1 MTLLDIVERERR
13 KVARHLGVAST
24 AWIIAGVLVV
34 LLVGTLLL
42 GDARWLGLPRIAP
55 FVVWLVILGGGWFA
69 VRGLRRRTRQEA
81 SVATLARAVEDE
93 RRLRAGS
100 LRGVLEVANSGT
112 LGRLGAE
119 QMAAHLHAI
128 PDQSLV
134 PQYRKRLL
142 RRAGIAVLASAA
154 GVLAMVTAATAA
166 PDGFRAVLHP
176 LDAWRGTLLGS
187 VALHDVPRSVLRG
200 ESLTL
205 SVYAPGRRQVQLAE
219 RVTGSSWR
227 TRTITLAGDSAAIR
241 LGPLDADV
249 TLFATDGRST
259 SDTLTVRVVDRPFV
273 GDVTVRAEFP
283 AYLGRRAETLPLGEL
298 VRVPRGTSLAIEG
311 HSSTEL
317 QQVQLTR
324 NGAAMPLTVHGRSFA
339 GQLVATVSGEYTWTA
354 SGPQGAIE
362 DLPAPLVLDVLPDS
376 APQIEII
383 SPSSDSLVSPNDT
396 ISVSVLATD
405 DHGLAGVQLRVVVAS
420 ATGEVRSQTMRAMS
434 GPGTAQFAG
443 DQPLATSALRPGDAM
458 RVTAIATD
466 ASPWRQVGSSRELV
480 LRYPTLAEQ
489 RDAAR
494 AAADSAVDKATAAAN
509 AQKQLNRR
517 TEDAARA
524 RAREAEQKGADAMS
538 YEASQQAQQFAKEQ
552 RQLADRMQQVQQ
564 AARELE
570 KQLREAGALDSAL
583 QDRLREAQRLM
594 REALTPELAEKLR
607 QLEEASKDMSP
618 QDSRRA
624 LQDLAEQQRR
634 LREQLDKSVEMLKRA
649 ALEGSM
655 ETLKEDAKD
664 LAKRQRDLVDSL
676 RKADEQAER
685 NAAEQLAQE
694 LSSRAK
700 DLQKDVADLKKRLEQ
715 QQAEAGTERVQEAG
729 EKIDESLKKL
739 QEAMQ
744 ERGQQQG
751 QQQQGDQQGQRQQ
764 GQQQQGQ
771 QQQQGNAQQ
780 NQQGQR
786 GQGEQ
791 KAGGDPQKGERQQGQ
806 QQQQQGQQ
814 GQQQKAGETGAQGQQ
829 QAQDKSGPGNQGS
842 QKGEQSSSQAAEQAA
857 RSMEQAADELSKARE
872 QQIGE
877 WKKELSGELDRSIQ
891 EMLQLARQQDQ
902 LEQSARAGGQP
913 SEIRA
918 QQSALQ
924 QGVDKAMQR
933 LQEAGQKSNLLSQRS
948 MRMMSDARQKVEQA
962 TRQAQQAQSGQQ
974 MASAMRE
981 SSESLNQA
989 AASLVRDRERTQ
1001 NAKSATGFQELLE
1014 QMQEMARQQ
1023 QGINSAMQS
1032 LMPKPGQQLSQ
1043 QGQADSR
1050 QLARQQREV
1059 AARLE
1064 DASDRDG
1071 AARAE
1076 EMAREARQIA
1086 QQLESA
1092 QLDPGVLERQQRLF
1106 RKMLD
1111 AGRLLEEE
1119 EREDTG
1125 KREATPWT
1133 GSEVFTPSGAN
1144 ATGKAA
1150 TKFTPPTWND
1160 LRGLTSEERRLVLE
1174 YFKRINAKP

>member
-13 KVARHLGVAST
+13 KVARHLGVASV
-24 AWIIAGVLVV
+24 AWVIAGVLVV
-34 LLVGTLLL
+34 LLIATFML
-42 GDARWLGLPRIAP
+42 GNARWLSLPRIAP
-55 FVVWLVILGGGWFA
+55 FAVWLVMLGGGWFA
-69 VRGLRRRTRQEA
+69 FQWLRRRSRSES
-81 SVATLARAVEDE
+81 SVAALARAVEDE

-100 LRGVLEVANSGT
+100 LRGVLEVANSGA

-128 PDQSLV
+128 PDQTLAPV
-134 PQYRKRLL
+134 YRKRLL

-187 VALHDVPRSVLRG
+187 VTLRDVPRSVLRG

-205 SVYAPGRRQVQLAE
+205 SLHAPGRRQVQLAE

-227 TRTITLAGDSAAIR
+227 MRDVVLQGDSASIR

-249 TLFATDGRST
+249 TLFASDGRST

-283 AYLGRRAETLPLGEL
+283 AYLGRRPETLPLGEM

-317 QQVQLTR
+317 QKVELTR
-324 NGAAMPLTVHGRSFA
+324 NGTVMPLVVRGRSFA
-339 GQLVATVSGEYTWTA
+339 GQLVASVSGQYTWSA

-362 DLPAPLVLDVLPDS
+362 DLPAPLELDVLPDS
-376 APQIEII
+376 APHIEII
-383 SPSSDSLVSPNDT
+383 SPSSDSMVSANDT
-396 ISVSVLATD
+396 ISVSVLAMD
-405 DHGLAGVQLRVVVAS
+405 DHGLAGVALRITVTS
-420 ATGEVRSQTMRAMS
+420 ADGEVRSQASRSMS

-443 DQPLATSALRPGDAM
+443 EQVVATSGLRPGDAM
-458 RVTAIATD
+458 RITAVATD
-466 ASPWRQVGSSRELV
+466 ASPWRQMGSSRELV
-480 LRYPTLAEQ
+480 LRFPTLAEQ

-494 AAADSAVDKATAAAN
+494 AAADSAVDKASAAAN
-509 AQKQLNRR
+509 AQKQLNQR

-524 RAREAEQKGADAMS
+524 RAREAERKGADAMS
-538 YEASQQAQQFAKEQ
+538 YEASQQAKQFAKDQ

-607 QLEEASKDMSP
+607 QLEEASKDMSQ

-655 ETLKEDAKD
+655 ETLKDDAKD

-676 RKADEQAER
+676 RKADQQDER
-685 NAAEQLAQE
+685 NAAEQLAKD
-694 LSSRAK
+694 LSNRAK
-700 DLQKDVADLKKRLEQ
+700 DLQQDVQNLKKRLEQ
-715 QQAEAGTERVQEAG
+715 QQADAGAERVKEAG

-744 ERGQQQG
+744 ERGEQQG
-751 QQQQGDQQGQRQQ
+751 QPQQGQQQGQRQQ

-771 QQQQGNAQQ
+771 QGQQQQGNERQ

-791 KAGGDPQKGERQQGQ
+791 KTGGDPQKGERQQGQ
-806 QQQQQGQQ
+806 QQQGQQQGQ
-814 GQQQKAGETGAQGQQ
+814 AGAQGQR
-829 QAQDKSGPGNQGS
+829 QAQNKTGPGNQGS
-842 QKGEQSSSQAAEQAA
+842 QKGEQSGSQAAEQAA
-857 RSMEQAADELSKARE
+857 KSMEQAAEELSKARE
-872 QQIGE
+872 QQVGE
-877 WKKELSGELDRSIQ
+877 WKKELSSELDRSIQ
-891 EMLQLARQQDQ
+891 EMLQLAREQDQ
-902 LEQSARAGGQP
+902 LEQSARSGAP
-913 SEIRA
+913 ANEIRA
-918 QQSALQ
+918 QQSTLQ
-924 QGVDKAMQR
+924 QGVDKSMQR

-948 MRMMSDARQKVEQA
+948 MRMMSDAKQKVEQA

-974 MASAMRE
+974 MASAMRSPRVAQPGGGE
-981 SSESLNQA
+981 PRARSRADAERQVRHRLCGTAGADAGDGQA
-989 AASLVRDRERTQ
+989 TAGHQLRHAEPDAKTGTAAQPAGAGRFAAVG
-1001 NAKSATGFQELLE
+1001 ASATRG
-1014 QMQEMARQQ
+1014 
-1023 QGINSAMQS
+1023 GG
-1032 LMPKPGQQLSQ
+1032 P
-1043 QGQADSR
+1043 
-1050 QLARQQREV
+1050 
-1059 AARLE
+1059 
-1064 DASDRDG
+1064 
-1071 AARAE
+1071 
-1076 EMAREARQIA
+1076 
-1086 QQLESA
+1086 
-1092 QLDPGVLERQQRLF
+1092 
-1106 RKMLD
+1106 
-1111 AGRLLEEE
+1111 AGGCE
-1119 EREDTG
+1119 
-1125 KREATPWT
+1125 
-1133 GSEVFTPSGAN
+1133 
-1144 ATGKAA
+1144 
-1150 TKFTPPTWND
+1150 
-1160 LRGLTSEERRLVLE
+1160 
-1174 YFKRINAKP
+1174 

>member
-13 KVARHLGVAST
+13 KVARHLGVASV
-24 AWIIAGVLVV
+24 AWVIAGVLTV
-34 LLVGTLLL
+34 LLVATFTL
-42 GDARWLGLPRIAP
+42 GNARWLALPRIAP
-55 FVVWLVILGGGWFA
+55 FAVWLVAVGGGWFA
-69 VRGLRRRTRQEA
+69 FRWLRRRSRDES
-81 SVATLARAVEDE
+81 SVAALARAVEDE

-100 LRGVLEVANSGT
+100 LRGVLEVANSGA

-128 PDQSLV
+128 PDQTLV
-134 PQYRKRLL
+134 PVYRKRLL
-142 RRAGIAVLASAA
+142 RRAGIAVAASAA

-176 LDAWRGTLLGS
+176 LDAWRGTLTGS
-187 VALHDVPRSVLRG
+187 VTLDDVPRSVLRG

-205 SVYAPGRRQVQLAE
+205 SVRAPGRRAVQLAE

-227 TRTITLAGDSAAIR
+227 TREVALEGDSASIR

-249 TLFATDGRST
+249 TVFATDGRST
-259 SDTLTVRVVDRPFV
+259 SDTVTVRVVDRPFV

-283 AYLGRRAETLPLGEL
+283 AYLGRRPETLPLGEL
-298 VRVPRGTSLAIEG
+298 VRVPRGTSLEIEG

-317 QQVQLTR
+317 QKVELTR
-324 NGAAMPLTVHGRSFA
+324 NGTVMPLAVRGRSFA
-339 GQLVATVSGEYTWTA
+339 GQLVASVSGQYTWSA

-362 DLPAPLVLDVLPDS
+362 DLPAPLELDVLPDS

-383 SPSSDSLVSPNDT
+383 SPSSDSMVSPNDT
-396 ISVSVLATD
+396 INVSVLATD
-405 DHGLAGVQLRVVVAS
+405 DHGLAGVQLRIVVTTAN
-420 ATGEVRSQTMRAMS
+420 GEVRSQTTRPMS
-434 GPGTAQFAG
+434 GPGTSQFAG
-443 DQPLATSALRPGDAM
+443 DQAVATSALTPGDAM
-458 RVTAIATD
+458 RITAIATD
-466 ASPWRQVGSSRELV
+466 ASPWRQAGSSRELV
-480 LRYPTLAEQ
+480 LRFPTLGEQ

-494 AAADSAVDKATAAAN
+494 AAADSAVDKAAAAAN
-509 AQKQLNRR
+509 AQKQLNQR

-524 RAREAEQKGADAMS
+524 RAREAERKGADAMS
-538 YEASQQAQQFAKEQ
+538 YEASQQAKQFAKEQ
-552 RQLADRMQQVQQ
+552 RELADRMQQVQQ

-583 QDRLREAQRLM
+583 QNRLREAQRLM

-607 QLEEASKDMSP
+607 QLEEASKDMSQ

-649 ALEGSM
+649 ALEGQM
-655 ETLKEDAKD
+655 ETLKDDAKD

-676 RKADEQAER
+676 RKADQQAER
-685 NAAEQLAQE
+685 DAAEQLAKD
-694 LSSRAK
+694 LNNRAK
-700 DLQKDVADLKKRLEQ
+700 DLQQDVQALKKRLEQ
-715 QQAEAGTERVQEAG
+715 QQADAGAERVKEAG

-751 QQQQGDQQGQRQQ
+751 DPQQGQQQQGQRQQGQQSQQGQRQQGNDQQNQQGQQGKGEQKAGADAQKGERQQ

-771 QQQQGNAQQ
+771 QQQ
-780 NQQGQR
+780 
-786 GQGEQ
+786 
-791 KAGGDPQKGERQQGQ
+791 GQ
-806 QQQQQGQQ
+806 QQTGQ
-814 GQQQKAGETGAQGQQ
+814 TGAQGQQ
-829 QAQDKSGPGNQGS
+829 QAQNKTGPGNQGS
-842 QKGEQSSSQAAEQAA
+842 QKGEQSGSQAAEQAA
-857 RSMEQAADELSKARE
+857 QSMEQAAEELSKARE
-872 QQIGE
+872 QQVGE

-891 EMLQLARQQDQ
+891 EMLQLAREQDQ
-902 LEQSARAGGQP
+902 LEQSARSGAPAG
-913 SEIRA
+913 EIRA
-918 QQSALQ
+918 QQSTLQ

-948 MRMMSDARQKVEQA
+948 MRMMSDAKQKVEQA

-1001 NAKSATGFQELLE
+1001 NANSATGFAELLE

-1043 QGQADSR
+1043 QGQAESR

-1076 EMAREARQIA
+1076 ELAREARQIA

-1133 GSEVFTPSGAN
+1133 GSEVFTPAGVN

-1160 LRGLTSEERRLVLE
+1160 LRGLTPEERRLVLE